1 MTNNLLASFSEISA
15 YAGYI
20 LLAILV
26 LLVMITVHE
35 LGHYIAG
42 KIFKF
47 GITEFAIGFGPKIFS
62 KQLKSGELFSIRV
75 FPIGG
80 FCAFSGEDEE
90 SDNPTDFNNKKP
102 WQRIIVLISGAL
114 MNYVLAVL
122 LIALMF
128 GIYGQASLMTG
139 KVDVNPQYVSEYSF
153 CDRDVILSADGKN
166 VYMLTDLMNATENK
180 NQGDLVDFTVIR
192 QGQIQHIQVQL
203 RADTFYNNVED
214 VGKLYDALGVYYKI
228 DEQSGE
234 MVETGMYST
243 GVKLG
248 LFRTLARSFDYSFK
262 IAGMVFTVL
271 GELITGTLGI
281 KSVGGTITTLSVTAE
296 AIKIGGFRYLL
307 NVASLIGVN
316 LAVFNLLPFPALDG
330 SRTVFTLIEWIRKKP
345 VNRKIESLI
354 HAVGLILL
362 LCFAV
367 FVDLQQCF

>member
-1 MTNNLLASFSEISA
+1 MTNNLLANFSDIMA

-62 KQLKSGELFSIRV
+62 RQLKSGEQFSIRA
-75 FPIGG
+75 FPVGG

-90 SDNPTDFNNKKP
+90 SDDPKAFNNKKP
-102 WQRIIVLISGAL
+102 WQRIIVLISGAF
-114 MNYVLAVL
+114 MNYILAVF

-139 KVDVNPQYVSEYSF
+139 KVDVHPEYASEYSF
-153 CDRDVILSADGKN
+153 SDKDVIIKANGKN

-180 NQGDLVDFTVIR
+180 NKDDLINFTVIR
-192 QGQIQHIQVQL
+192 NREVKNIQVKL
-203 RADTFYNNVED
+203 RSDTFYDNLED
-214 VGKLYDALGVYYKI
+214 VTKLYDAIGVHYEI
-228 DEQSGE
+228 SESGE
-234 MVETGMYST
+234 MTDSGMYST
-243 GVKLG
+243 GVRLG
-248 LFRTLARSFDYSFK
+248 FFRTIGRSFDYSIK
-262 IAGMVFTVL
+262 IAGMVFTVI
-271 GELITGTLGI
+271 GELITGALGL
-281 KSVGGTITTLSVTAE
+281 KSVGGTVTTLGITAE

-330 SRTVFTLIEWIRKKP
+330 SRVVFTAIEGIRKKP
-345 VNRKIESLI
+345 INRKVEGVI
-354 HAVGLILL
+354 HTVGLMLL
-362 LCFAV
+362 LIFAV

>member
-1 MTNNLLASFSEISA
+1 MTNNLLVNFSGIA
-15 YAGYI
+15 TYAGYI

-62 KQLKSGELFSIRV
+62 RQLKSGEQFSIRA
-75 FPIGG
+75 FPVGG

-90 SDNPTDFNNKKP
+90 SDDPKAFNNKKP
-102 WQRIIVLISGAL
+102 WQRIIVLISGAF
-114 MNYVLAVL
+114 MNYILSVL

-139 KVDVNPQYVSEYSF
+139 KVDINPEYAVEYSF
-153 CDRDVILSADGKN
+153 QDKDVILKADGKN
-166 VYMLTDLMNATENK
+166 VYMLSDLMNATENK
-180 NQGDLVDFTVIR
+180 NKNDLVDFTVYR
-192 QGQIQHIQVQL
+192 NGEVKNIQVKL
-203 RADTFYNNVED
+203 RSDTFYKNVED
-214 VGKLYDALGVYYKI
+214 IPKLYDAIGVHYELK
-228 DEQSGE
+228 ESCE
-234 MVETGMYST
+234 MTNIGMYST

-248 LFRTLARSFDYSFK
+248 IFRTLGRSFDYSIK

-271 GELITGTLGI
+271 GELITGVLGI
-281 KSVGGTITTLSVTAE
+281 KAVGGTVTTLSVTAE

-307 NVASLIGVN
+307 NVASFIGVN

-330 SRTVFTLIEWIRKKP
+330 SRVVFTAIEGVRGKP
-345 VNRKIESLI
+345 VNRKVEGVI
-354 HAVGLILL
+354 HSIGLILL
-362 LCFAV
+362 LMFAV